1 MTETGTAADL
11 AAMKIPE
18 LRKLAAEKKKAEEAE
33 QRKQAIADYKKRESA
48 AGVFAIRCRATG
60 AVWVGQALDLEKIQ
74 NRIWFTLRMGN
85 HRNAELQ
92 RAWAAHG
99 ADNLSLE
106 TLERIK
112 DEELAYVRDTL
123 LKERVAHWR
132 TQLDAAAV

>member
-1 MTETGTAADL
+1 
-11 AAMKIPE
+11 
-18 LRKLAAEKKKAEEAE
+18 
-33 QRKQAIADYKKRESA
+33 
-48 AGVFAIRCRATG
+48 
-60 AVWVGQALDLEKIQ
+60 
-74 NRIWFTLRMGN
+74 MGN

-99 ADNLSLE
+99 ADNLSRE